1 MSEMED
7 VLERFPD
14 ELARNIM
21 RQGILLGQVLL
32 LRDQAARRFDKWTAE
47 WLCCLVDLSDRE
59 SIDRVAAALFEC
71 GTEAEFLERVQT
83 ENGKPPRTGGAQVVE
98 AQRST
103 EGTSRRKITGRMLWR
118 FPPRQVQREA
128 ETMAEVVDRFQL
140 SLDELFEQ
148 GVEHGFRKGQV
159 QVLHRL
165 ADHKFGEETARQ
177 LSELLDGQPRPVDI
191 DKVTDTLIECAVGD
205 EFIDR
210 VRMV

>member
-1 MSEMED
+1 
-7 VLERFPD
+7 
-14 ELARNIM
+14 
-21 RQGILLGQVLL
+21 
-32 LRDQAARRFDKWTAE
+32 
-47 WLCCLVDLSDRE
+47 
-59 SIDRVAAALFEC
+59 
-71 GTEAEFLERVQT
+71 
-83 ENGKPPRTGGAQVVE
+83 
-98 AQRST
+98 
-103 EGTSRRKITGRMLWR
+103 
-118 FPPRQVQREA
+118 
-128 ETMAEVVDRFQL
+128 MAEVVDQFQL

>member
-1 MSEMED
+1 MED
-7 VLERFPD
+7 GLERIPD
-14 ELARNIM
+14 ESVRRVM
-21 RQGILLGQVLL
+21 RQGIRLGQALL
-32 LRDQAARRFDKWTAE
+32 LRDQAARRFGKQTAP
-47 WLCCLVDLSDRE
+47 WLFYLVDDLSGRE
-59 SIDRVAAALFEC
+59 SIDRVTDALIEC
-71 GTEAEFLERVQT
+71 GA
-83 ENGKPPRTGGAQVVE
+83 A
-98 AQRST
+98 
-103 EGTSRRKITGRMLWR
+103 SRKKIKGRMIWSY
-118 FPPRQVQREA
+118 PPRQVQREA
-128 ETMAEVVDRFQL
+128 ETMAQVVDQFQL